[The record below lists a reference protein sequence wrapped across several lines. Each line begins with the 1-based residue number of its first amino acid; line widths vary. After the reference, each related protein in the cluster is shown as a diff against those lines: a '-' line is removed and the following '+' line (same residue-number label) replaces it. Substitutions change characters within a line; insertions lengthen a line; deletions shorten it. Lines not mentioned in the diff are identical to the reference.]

1 MNHTEPNVSTANIL
15 VVDDMPENLCL
26 LVSILGKVGYKVRS
40 ANNGLQALTAIE
52 EEPPDL
58 ILLDI
63 KMPGM
68 DGYEVCEHLKAN
80 EQTRDIPVIFISALN
95 QIFDKVNAFNVGS
108 VDYITKPF
116 YEAEVIVRIKTHLAL
131 QNMQK
136 QLAAQ
141 NLQLRQEIKERK
153 RAEEALKR
161 SENSLK
167 QAQRIAHIGNWD
179 WNIVNNELFWS
190 DEIYRIFGI
199 EAQKFDA
206 TYEVFL
212 NTVHP
217 DDRADVQ
224 KSVNDAIHEQKPY
237 SIEHRIV
244 LPDGEVRFVHE
255 QAVVTFD
262 KDSQAIQMV
271 GTVHDITECS
281 EKSKSTASLQS
292 AVERVE

>member
-1 MNHTEPNVSTANIL
+1 MNHTEPNISTANIL

-26 LVSILGKVGYKVRS
+26 LIGILGKVGYKVRS
-40 ANNGLQALTAIE
+40 VNNGLQALTAIE
-52 EEPPDL
+52 KEPPDL

-63 KMPGM
+63 RMPGM

-95 QIFDKVNAFNVGS
+95 EVFDKINAFNVGS

-116 YEAEVIVRIKTHLAL
+116 QEAEVVIRIKTHLAL
-131 QNMQK
+131 QNMKK

-141 NLQLRQEIKERK
+141 NIQLQQEIKERQ
-153 RAEEALKR
+153 RASVALKR

-179 WNIVNNELFWS
+179 WNLVNNELFWS

-199 EAQKFDA
+199 EPQKFEA

-224 KSVNDAIHEQKPY
+224 KSVNDAISEQKPY
-237 SIEHRIV
+237 NIEHRII

-262 KDSQAIQMV
+262 EDNQAIQMA

-281 EKSKSTASLQS
+281 EALVHFNHQLSELKKA
-292 AVERVE
+292 